1 MHSDK
6 AENGRD
12 PITVTVNEACEL
24 SGFGPTTIWKFIK
37 DGRLKVR
44 RVPGVD
50 RTLVVYSSLQALLTP
65 DPLENT
71 AVPPPRRPRGRPR
84 GPARRSSSRRS
95 PRQLRITRTIADVS
109 T

>member
-6 AENGRD
+6 AGNSRD
-12 PITVTVNEACEL
+12 PITVTANEACEL

-50 RTLVVYSSLQALLTP
+50 RTLVVYSSLRELLTP
-65 DPLENT
+65 DLSENT
-71 AVPPPRRPRGRPR
+71 TAPPSRRPRGRPR
-84 GPARRSSSRRS
+84 KNALQPGAS
-95 PRQLRITRTIADVS
+95 A
-109 T
+109 

>member
-1 MHSDK
+1 MHSDT
-6 AENGRD
+6 AGNSRD

-50 RTLVVYSSLQALLTP
+50 RTLILYSSLQELLTP
-65 DPLENT
+65 DPSENMQ
-71 AVPPPRRPRGRPR
+71 VLPSRRPRGRPR
-84 GPARRSSSRRS
+84 KQVEQQQAEVGA
-95 PRQLRITRTIADVS
+95 
-109 T
+109 